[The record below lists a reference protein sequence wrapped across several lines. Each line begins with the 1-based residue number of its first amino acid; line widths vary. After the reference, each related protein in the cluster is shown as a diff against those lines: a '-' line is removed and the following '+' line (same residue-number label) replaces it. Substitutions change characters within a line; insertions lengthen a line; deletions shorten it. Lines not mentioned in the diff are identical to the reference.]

1 MFYEDFRHLV
11 LSEQQLTCY
20 FETKLACLIV
30 TENLFQIPKQ
40 RYLCAGLM
48 ISPLMVASKNEK
60 VGQKYCLGNSKESFT
75 GSSPGEQIIHTGCP
89 KKFERIWRTQNP
101 YSGYIYLMCMVFA
114 HRIFILK
121 LKTA

>member
-1 MFYEDFRHLV
+1 MFYKDFRRLV

-30 TENLFQIPKQ
+30 IENLIQIPKQ
-40 RYLCAGLM
+40 RYLCVGLM

-75 GSSPGEQIIHTGCP
+75 GSSPSEQIIQGVP
-89 KKFERIWRTQNP
+89 KNLQE
-101 YSGYIYLMCMVFA
+101 SGA
-114 HRIFILK
+114 H
-121 LKTA
+121 KTPIRDTFT